1 MPMLTQLE
9 SAAGNIKA
17 GANLIAGHRLQ
28 AQPVRRRIR
37 KIALVGSAVLRDAY
51 VDIFVGSTYL
61 GTFYPTTIGVVTALE
76 ARDFIEADSTIVV
89 ERNELINVIVG
100 SVSVTNAF
108 FLQMEI
114 ENLE

>member
-17 GANLIAGHRLQ
+17 GGNLISGHRLQ
-28 AQPVRRRIR
+28 AQPVRRIIK

-51 VDIFVGSTYL
+51 VDVFIGSTYL
-61 GTFYPTTIGVVTALE
+61 GTFYPTTIGVVTPLE
-76 ARDFIEADSTIVV
+76 ARDFIDTDKTLVV

-108 FLQMEI
+108 FLQMQI

>member
-1 MPMLTQLE
+1 MPILTQLE

-28 AQPVRRRIR
+28 AQPTRRVI
-37 KIALVGSAVLRDAY
+37 KKVALVGSAVLRDAY
-51 VDIFVGSTYL
+51 VDIFVGSHYL
-61 GTFYPTTIGVVTALE
+61 GTFYPTTVGVVVPLE
-76 ARDFIEADSTIVV
+76 ARDFIETDKNLVV

-108 FLQMEI
+108 LLQMVI
-114 ENLE
+114 ENIE